1 MRTSTIIKLAVWLIL
16 FVTILNIGLVMM
28 STSNTVENIIGFLII
43 IFLSIISIKT
53 KYLTIIKIKNK
64 KDEKY

>member
-28 STSNTVENIIGFLII
+28 STSNTVENIIGFFII

-53 KYLTIIKIKNK
+53 QCLTIIKLKSK
-64 KDEKY
+64 KDEK

>member
-28 STSNTVENIIGFLII
+28 STSNTVENIIGFFII

-53 KYLTIIKIKNK
+53 KCLTIIKLKNK
-64 KDEKY
+64 KDEK

>member
-16 FVTILNIGLVMM
+16 FVTIFNIGLVMM
-28 STSNTVENIIGFLII
+28 STSNTVENIIGFFII

-53 KYLTIIKIKNK
+53 KCLTIIKLKSK
-64 KDEKY
+64 KDEK

>member
-28 STSNTVENIIGFLII
+28 STSNTVENIIGFFII

-53 KYLTIIKIKNK
+53 KYLTIIELKSK
-64 KDEKY
+64 KDEK

>member
-16 FVTILNIGLVMM
+16 YVTILNIGLVMM
-28 STSNTVENIIGFLII
+28 STSNTVENIIGFFII

-53 KYLTIIKIKNK
+53 KYLTIIKLKSE
-64 KDEKY
+64 KDEK

>member
-28 STSNTVENIIGFLII
+28 STSNTVENIIGFFII

-53 KYLTIIKIKNK
+53 IYLTIIKLKSK
-64 KDEKY
+64 KDEK

>member
-28 STSNTVENIIGFLII
+28 STSNTVENIIGFFII

-53 KYLTIIKIKNK
+53 KCLTIIKLKSR
-64 KDEKY
+64 KDEK

>member
-28 STSNTVENIIGFLII
+28 SASNTVENIIGFLII

-53 KYLTIIKIKNK
+53 KYLTIIKLKSK
-64 KDEKY
+64 KDEK

>member
-28 STSNTVENIIGFLII
+28 STSNTVENIIGFFII

-53 KYLTIIKIKNK
+53 KCLTTIKFK
-64 KDEKY
+64 KKHEK